1 MMSSNKVTHSIQVTN
16 LPSHKIAEDIVD
28 FSGKYEDKFYVIGE
42 KLSVEQLQDYPG
54 LKCVEVEI
62 LPLPELED
70 LEDDGEDYQVKVR
83 LTIEIYETKRDSIK
97 EKLDSWISKED
108 LQMKYLNHV
117 VINST
122 SSFYVVHVI
131 LLAEVNT
138 LHCKFGD
145 VIESPILVDI
155 WDKYMKSMIT
165 EGVCYSHGSIKVSSR
180 DSLRTNINHLA
191 ENSIVDYHPN
201 SNDIVRDLV
210 HPAIYSYIKGVS
222 KLKSNSQIQ
231 TKSDGSKRNDY
242 WGREYEES
250 KFQWLPT
257 AFSISTDGKCTITEY
272 INNLNQQKF
281 PALYNDLEELFEVFL
296 PNFEEVWSYIK
307 STTFFRGEDDSN
319 FDEDIGVSDSDSVIQ
334 PTEKLKVNLKGC
346 ELQVIVKIV
355 DYTLQPGQTY
365 EGVWHAEG
373 MSHEHIVMTGKCFNG
388 N

>member
-16 LPSHKIAEDIVD
+16 LPSHNIAEDIVD
-28 FSGKYEDKFYVIGE
+28 FSDRHEDKCYVIGE
-42 KLSVEQLQDYPG
+42 KLSVEKLRNYPG

-62 LPLPELED
+62 LPMPVNDEEN
-70 LEDDGEDYQVKVR
+70 DDEYEAKIR

-97 EKLDSWISKED
+97 EKLNSWISKEE
-108 LQMKYLNHV
+108 LQMKYLSHKI
-117 VINST
+117 INST
-122 SSFYVVHVI
+122 TRFYVVHVI
-131 LLAEVNT
+131 LLSEIYT
-138 LHCKFGD
+138 LEDKVGD
-145 VIESPILVDI
+145 IIESPFLTDV
-155 WDKYMKSMIT
+155 WDKYMKNMIT
-165 EGVCYSHGSIKVSSR
+165 EGVCYSHGSINVSLR

-201 SNDIVRDLV
+201 SSDIVRDLV

-222 KLKSNSQIQ
+222 KLQSNSQIE
-231 TKSDGSKRNDY
+231 TKSDGSKTNDY

-281 PALYNDLEELFEVFL
+281 PALYNDLEELFGVFL
-296 PNFEEVWSYIK
+296 PYFEEVWSYIK

-319 FDEDIGVSDSDSVIQ
+319 FDDDNDGPDKDIE
-334 PTEKLKVNLKGC
+334 PAEKLKVSLKGC

-355 DYTLQPGQTY
+355 DYTLEPGQTY

-373 MSHEHIVMTGKCFNG
+373 MSHEHIVMTGKCCAKHIS
-388 N
+388 